1 MHYWVARKAATQ
13 ARTLTVS
20 YQQGKFSVHCSCVW
34 SPRKAGTLPVV
45 VTVEL
50 TGRDPVPTLHDLP
63 HTIYSHLF
71 LLLYISVITVALS
84 EDICQVEHLL
94 KNV

>member
-1 MHYWVARKAATQ
+1 MARKAATQ
-13 ARTLTVS
+13 ARTFAVS
-20 YQQGKFSVHCSCVW
+20 NQQGKFSVHCSCVW
-34 SPRKAGTLPVV
+34 SPREAGTLLVV
-45 VTVEL
+45 VTVVS

-63 HTIYSHLF
+63 HAISSHLF
-71 LLLYISVITVALS
+71 LLLYISVITVVLS